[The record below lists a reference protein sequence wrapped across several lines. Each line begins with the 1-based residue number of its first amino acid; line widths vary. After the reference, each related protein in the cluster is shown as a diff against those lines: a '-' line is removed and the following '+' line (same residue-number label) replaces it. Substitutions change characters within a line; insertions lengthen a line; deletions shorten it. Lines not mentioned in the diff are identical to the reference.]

1 VLSST
6 APVVSARGRPLCV
19 STTQRRVRYAFR
31 STVRREYATS
41 APSLDSTGSPSA
53 TWLRIRREAAVD
65 IEEEDTA
72 RMALIVALLLAVFV
86 LPSPWG
92 LVVVILAAGL
102 EIFEIRWGLK
112 LARARSSVGV
122 EALIGKHAEAAT
134 DLDPKG
140 QVLVEGERWAAH
152 STKAVGT
159 GTTVQILAV
168 NGLELE
174 VEPVYPGPRGT

>member
-1 VLSST
+1 MV
-6 APVVSARGRPLCV
+6 
-19 STTQRRVRYAFR
+19 
-31 STVRREYATS
+31 
-41 APSLDSTGSPSA
+41 
-53 TWLRIRREAAVD
+53 
-65 IEEEDTA
+65 
-72 RMALIVALLLAVFV
+72 LIVALLLAVFV

-92 LVVVILAAGL
+92 LVLVILALGL
-102 EIFEIRWGLK
+102 EIFEIRWGLR

-122 EALIGKHAEAAT
+122 QALIGKHAEAAT

-152 STKAVGT
+152 STKAVGS

-174 VEPVYPGPRGT
+174 VEPVYPGPHGS